1 MNPPAAALAPEPNTP
16 ETATDAST
24 QIEHPWLSLGAER
37 FQLIRLNALP
47 ADRETGLRSLRFV
60 SLDRVERHSKAESF
74 LRLMIS
80 LPGQNTHKEINTLE
94 VWADHEQQQIRI
106 NPDFPLR
113 CDPAN
118 RGLGRFL
125 LAQAALWASK
135 RWNHYTVANQVLLV
149 KHAANDAARLRR
161 DHALQAQGFSVTYED
176 AVQMRAVC
184 SVGRVSQLHSD
195 WNDNKVS
202 LIETLDSATMLQN
215 ADQNLNEQSVQIK
228 KLNDRIDRLKT
239 EDSTLRFTISML
251 AIFAVFQ
258 AALLIW
264 IATR

>member
-1 MNPPAAALAPEPNTP
+1 MTLSVTESALETP
-16 ETATDAST
+16 DTTADTELKA
-24 QIEHPWLSLGAER
+24 EHPWRSLEPER
-37 FQLIRLNALP
+37 FQVLRLNALP
-47 ADRETGLRSLRFV
+47 ADRETGQ
-60 SLDRVERHSKAESF
+60 K
-74 LRLMIS
+74 
-80 LPGQNTHKEINTLE
+80 PHKDINTLE
-94 VWADHEQQQIRI
+94 VWADHKQQQIHI

-125 LAQAALWASK
+125 LAQAALWAGK
-135 RWNHYTVANQVLLV
+135 RWGFYTVASQPLLI
-149 KHAANDAARLRR
+149 KYATNDAARLRR

-202 LIETLDSATMLQN
+202 VISAIDSATMLQN
-215 ADQNLNEQSVQIK
+215 ADQKLNEQNVLIK
-228 KLNDRIDRLKT
+228 KLNEHITRLKS
-239 EDSTLRFTISML
+239 EDSTLRFTISIL

>member
-1 MNPPAAALAPEPNTP
+1 MTLSAAAPAIETP
-16 ETATDAST
+16 EIATDVEVKA
-24 QIEHPWLSLGAER
+24 EHPWVSLDVER
-37 FQLIRLNALP
+37 FQLVRLNALP
-47 ADRETGLRSLRFV
+47 ADREVGLRSLRFV
-60 SLDRVERHSKAESF
+60 SLGRVERHSETESF
-74 LRLMIS
+74 LRLIVS

-94 VWADHEQQQIRI
+94 VWADHQQLQIRI
-106 NPDFPLR
+106 NADFPLR
-113 CDPAN
+113 CEPAN

-125 LAQAALWASK
+125 LAQAALWARK
-135 RWNHYTVANQVLLV
+135 RWNHYTVASQPLLI
-149 KHAANDAARLRR
+149 KYAANDTARLRR

-184 SVGRVSQLHSD
+184 TVGRVSQLHDD

-202 LIETLDSATMLQN
+202 LIDTIDSASMLQI
-215 ADQNLNEQSVQIK
+215 ADQNLHEQSSQIK
-228 KLNDRIDRLKT
+228 KLNERINRLKS

-264 IATR
+264 ITTR

>member
-1 MNPPAAALAPEPNTP
+1 MTPSATALDTP
-16 ETATDAST
+16 ETVTEASVKA
-24 QIEHPWLSLGAER
+24 EHPWQALGSEH
-37 FQLIRLNALP
+37 FQLMRLNALP
-47 ADRETGLRSLRFV
+47 ADRETGLRPLRFV
-60 SLDRVERHSKAESF
+60 SLGRVERHSETESF
-74 LRLMIS
+74 LRLVVS
-80 LPGQNTHKEINTLE
+80 LPGQNTHKEVNTLD
-94 VWADHEQQQIRI
+94 VWADHKQQQIRI
-106 NPDFPLR
+106 NTDFPLR
-113 CDPAN
+113 CEPAN

-125 LAQAALWASK
+125 LAQAVLWARK
-135 RWNHYTVANQVLLV
+135 RWNHYTVASQALLI

-195 WNDNKVS
+195 WNDNKVCM
-202 LIETLDSATMLQN
+202 IDTLDSATMLQN
-215 ADQNLNEQSVQIK
+215 ADQNLHEQSAQIK
-228 KLNDRIDRLKT
+228 KLNERIDRLKS

>member
-1 MNPPAAALAPEPNTP
+1 MTLSATESVLETPNTDT
-16 ETATDAST
+16 ETEVKV
-24 QIEHPWLSLGAER
+24 EHPWRSLESER
-37 FQLIRLNALP
+37 FQVVRLNALP
-47 ADRETGLRSLRFV
+47 ADRETGLRPLRFI
-60 SLDRVERHSKAESF
+60 SLGRVERHSESESL
-74 LRLMIS
+74 LRLVVS
-80 LPGQNTHKEINTLE
+80 LPGQSIHKEINTLE
-94 VWADHEQQQIRI
+94 VWADHKQQQIHI

-125 LAQAALWASK
+125 LAQAALWAGK
-135 RWNHYTVANQVLLV
+135 RWSFYTVASQPLLI
-149 KHAANDAARLRR
+149 KYAPNDAARLRR

-184 SVGRVSQLHSD
+184 SVGRVSQLHND

-202 LIETLDSATMLQN
+202 LISAIDSATMLQN
-215 ADQNLNEQSVQIK
+215 ADQNLNEQNVLIK
-228 KLNDRIDRLKT
+228 KLNERINRLKS

-251 AIFAVFQ
+251 SIFAVFQ

>member
-1 MNPPAAALAPEPNTP
+1 MTSSTTAAALDTP
-16 ETATDAST
+16 ETATDASVKA
-24 QIEHPWLSLGAER
+24 EHPWLALSSEHY
-37 FQLIRLNALP
+37 QLMRLNALP

-60 SLDRVERHSKAESF
+60 SLERVERHSKTESF
-74 LRLMIS
+74 LRLMVS
-80 LPGQNTHKEINTLE
+80 LPGQNTHKEINTLV

-106 NPDFPLR
+106 NTDFPLR
-113 CDPAN
+113 CEPAN

-125 LAQAALWASK
+125 LAQAALWGRK
-135 RWNHYTVANQVLLV
+135 RWNHYTVASQDLLI

-176 AVQMRAVC
+176 AVQMRAIC

-195 WNDNKVS
+195 WNDNKVC
-202 LIETLDSATMLQN
+202 IIDTLDSASMLQN
-215 ADQNLNEQSVQIK
+215 ADQNLHEQSSQIK
-228 KLNDRIDRLKT
+228 KLNERIDRLKS

>member
-1 MNPPAAALAPEPNTP
+1 MTSPATALAPELNTP
-16 ETATDAST
+16 ETATDANAKA
-24 QIEHPWLSLGAER
+24 EHPWLALSAER

-47 ADRETGLRSLRFV
+47 ADRETGLRPLRFI
-60 SLDRVERHSKAESF
+60 SLDRVERHSKTESF
-74 LRLMIS
+74 LRLTVS
-80 LPGQNTHKEINTLE
+80 LPGQNTHKEINTLD

-106 NPDFPLR
+106 NSDFPLI
-113 CDPAN
+113 CEPAN

-125 LAQAALWASK
+125 LAQATAWARK
-135 RWNHYTVANQVLLV
+135 RWNHYTVASQALLI

-161 DHALQAQGFSVTYED
+161 DHALQAQGFTVTYED
-176 AVQMRAVC
+176 AVQMRAIC

-195 WNDNKVS
+195 WNDNKVC
-202 LIETLDSATMLQN
+202 LIDTLDSASMLQN
-215 ADQNLNEQSVQIK
+215 ADQNLHEQTSQIK
-228 KLNDRIDRLKT
+228 KLNERIDRLKN

>member
-1 MNPPAAALAPEPNTP
+1 MTLSVTESALETP
-16 ETATDAST
+16 DTTADTELKA
-24 QIEHPWLSLGAER
+24 EHPWRSLEPER
-37 FQLIRLNALP
+37 FQVLRLNALP
-47 ADRETGLRSLRFV
+47 ADRETGLRALRFV
-60 SLDRVERHSKAESF
+60 SFGRVERHSDSESL
-74 LRLMIS
+74 LRLVIS
-80 LPGQNTHKEINTLE
+80 VPGQSPHKDINTLE
-94 VWADHEQQQIRI
+94 VWADHKQQQIHI

-125 LAQAALWASK
+125 LAQAALWAGK
-135 RWNHYTVANQVLLV
+135 RWGFYTVASQPLLI
-149 KHAANDAARLRR
+149 KYASNDAARLRR

-202 LIETLDSATMLQN
+202 VISAIDSAIMLQN
-215 ADQNLNEQSVQIK
+215 ADQKLNEQNVLIK
-228 KLNDRIDRLKT
+228 KLNEHITRLKS
-239 EDSTLRFTISML
+239 EDSTLRFTISIL